1 MRRTAGARL
10 FLAAAVL
17 TVSACTGG
25 GSKPADSGAA
35 APGPPLTGKDS
46 IVVAWCD
53 RFAAQSATAP
63 DTKVHVVTLA
73 AHSAA
78 DGTRTAE
85 RSAAL
90 PDGAVVEPLCGQPR
104 RTTAAAD
111 RQLFDPGFG
120 LIAGTVPGPNGSAPV
135 ATAFTLPGGRA
146 AVAAPAEGR
155 GPAFQAGT
163 SVLWY
168 EGADH
173 RVVSRDLAAGAGPQ
187 DHGVAPGPDFALVD
201 GRPWLTRPVDTKADQ
216 VAAAPGGEVAAGSGL
231 WHRTDPAAS
240 YDPQY
245 VEPASLGPSG
255 NGRSTLPGS
264 ERLPGCAPRL
274 WTDQRTLLCVDNE
287 QLLLLTFAPD
297 HGRLEGFVPLL
308 PAAPR
313 FVESAVLS
321 PDGRSLAY
329 LDAYGGTTT
338 LYRLDLTPG
347 AQPVRLGPVATS
359 TADEQTAGSPHLV
372 AWQ

>member
-1 MRRTAGARL
+1 MRKTTRTHL
-10 FLAAAVL
+10 VLAAAVL
-17 TVSACTGG
+17 AVSACGSGG
-25 GSKPADSGAA
+25 PKAAEPVAAGA
-35 APGPPLTGKDS
+35 PLAGRDS

-53 RFAAQSATAP
+53 RFAAQSTTAP
-63 DTKVHVVTLA
+63 DTKVHVVTVV
-73 AHSAA
+73 AHSSA
-78 DGTRTAE
+78 DGTRLAE

-90 PDGAVVEPLCGQPR
+90 PDGAAVEPLCGQPR
-104 RTTAAAD
+104 RSTAAAD

-120 LIAGTVPGPNGSAPV
+120 LVAGTVPGPNGSAPV

-146 AVAAPAEGR
+146 AVAEPAEGR

-173 RVVSRDLAAGAGPQ
+173 KVVSRDLAAAGAGPQ
-187 DHGVAPGPDFALVD
+187 DHGTAPGQDFALVD

-231 WHRTDPAAS
+231 WRRTDPAAS

-245 VEPASLGPSG
+245 VEPAALGPSG
-255 NGRSTLPGS
+255 NGRTTLPGS
-264 ERLPGCAPRL
+264 ETVPGCAPRL
-274 WTDQRTLLCVDNE
+274 WTDPRTLLCVNNE
-287 QLLLLTFAPD
+287 QLLLLTFAAD
-297 HGRLEGFVPLL
+297 HSRLEGFTSLL
-308 PAAPR
+308 PPERR
-313 FVESAVLS
+313 FVDGAVLS

-329 LDAYGGTTT
+329 LDGYGGTTF
-338 LYRLDLTPG
+338 LYRIDLTPG

-359 TADEQTAGSPHLV
+359 TAEEQSAGLPHLV